1 MSLISFMASS
11 QIHYKIAENIS
22 LESIIPLPK
31 FDIDSIESYS
41 YYANG
46 GRYSFIKDHEG
57 RIFFSAIITEIC
69 PAMFIEG
76 IYPDYENA
84 KVRYFIFDDTEISKE
99 NRNRVFVGTLLS
111 QSEQK
116 IVQDYLNSFRS
127 TGVISPQM
135 YTPNSFKQWK
145 TSQFD
150 D

>member
-57 RIFFSAIITEIC
+57 RIFFFC
-69 PAMFIEG
+69 N
-76 IYPDYENA
+76 YY
-84 KVRYFIFDDTEISKE
+84 
-99 NRNRVFVGTLLS
+99 RNMSGYV
-111 QSEQK
+111 
-116 IVQDYLNSFRS
+116 Y
-127 TGVISPQM
+127 
-135 YTPNSFKQWK
+135 
-145 TSQFD
+145 
-150 D
+150 